1 MKPLILVVDDNTDI
15 LFSIKLILE
24 ANGFQAITVE
34 NGEKALKTLNELKQP
49 PEVII
54 SDIMMPKM
62 NGYNFFKAV
71 FEDIRWNRI
80 PFIFLSA
87 RSSPE
92 EIRFGKMLGID
103 DYITKPFNEDDLI
116 AVVAGK
122 IARNKKI
129 KSINQKVEEL
139 LLSLNLESRASISE
153 EEKNLVHLLIVIWD
167 DRIGP
172 ELKHYYPKEESLSIS
187 IRDVGTQL
195 FQATVSIYGNE
206 DITKAEGLL
215 LNIKNI
221 KKYGYIL
228 FDSYPDRTTRGGER
242 QYMIAVI
249 APKINYFE
257 SFEIKDIFKE
267 ISLKLK
273 ENEEWKIKIYWE
285 KVSKVLSTPTL

>member
-1 MKPLILVVDDNTDI
+1 VKPLILVVEDNADI

-24 ANGFQAITVE
+24 ANGFQVITAE
-34 NGEKALKTLNELKQP
+34 NGEKAISILNELKRP

-62 NGYNFFKAV
+62 DGYDFFKTI
-71 FEDIRWNRI
+71 FEDMRWNRI

-92 EIRFGKMLGID
+92 EVRFGKILGVD
-103 DYITKPFNEDDLI
+103 DYITKPFNEEDLI

-122 IARNKKI
+122 VARNKKI
-129 KSINQKVEEL
+129 KSVNQKVEEL
-139 LLSLNLESRASISE
+139 LLSLKIESKASISE
-153 EEKNLVHLLIVIWD
+153 KEKNLVHLLIVIWD

-172 ELKHYYPKEESLSIS
+172 ELKDFYPKEEDLPIP

-206 DITKAEGLL
+206 DITEAEGLL
-215 LNIKNI
+215 LNIENI
-221 KKYGYIL
+221 KKFGYIL
-228 FDSYPDRTTRGGER
+228 FDSFHDKTSRGGER
-242 QYMIAVI
+242 QFMIAVI

-257 SFEIKDIFKE
+257 SFEIKEIFRKF
-267 ISLKLK
+267 SLKLK
-273 ENEEWKIKIYWE
+273 KNEKWDIKTYWE
-285 KVSKVLSTPTL
+285 DVSKVLSTPTL

>member
-1 MKPLILVVDDNTDI
+1 MKPLILVVEDNADI

-24 ANGFQAITVE
+24 ANGFQVITAE
-34 NGEKALKTLNELKQP
+34 NGEKAISILNELKRP

-62 NGYNFFKAV
+62 DGYDFFKTI
-71 FEDIRWNRI
+71 FEDMRWNRI

-92 EIRFGKMLGID
+92 EVRFGKILGVD
-103 DYITKPFNEDDLI
+103 DYITKPFNEEDLI

-122 IARNKKI
+122 VARNKKI
-129 KSINQKVEEL
+129 KSVNQKVEEL
-139 LLSLNLESRASISE
+139 LLSLKIESKASISE
-153 EEKNLVHLLIVIWD
+153 KEKNLVHLLIVIWD

-172 ELKHYYPKEESLSIS
+172 ELKDFYPKEEDLPIP

-206 DITKAEGLL
+206 DITEAEGLL
-215 LNIKNI
+215 LNIENI
-221 KKYGYIL
+221 KKFGYIL
-228 FDSYPDRTTRGGER
+228 FDSFHDKTSRGGER
-242 QYMIAVI
+242 QFMIAVI

-257 SFEIKDIFKE
+257 SFEIKEIFRKF
-267 ISLKLK
+267 SLKLK
-273 ENEEWKIKIYWE
+273 KNEKWDIKTYWE
-285 KVSKVLSTPTL
+285 DVSKVLSTPTL

>member
-1 MKPLILVVDDNTDI
+1 MKPLILVVEDNKDI

-24 ANGFQAITVE
+24 ANGFQVMTAE
-34 NGEKALKTLNELKQP
+34 NGEKAIEILNKLTLL

-62 NGYNFFKAV
+62 NGYDFFKTI

-92 EIRFGKMLGID
+92 EIRFGKILGVD
-103 DYITKPFNEDDLI
+103 DYITKPFNEEDLI

-129 KSINQKVEEL
+129 KSVNQKVEEL
-139 LLSLNLESRASISE
+139 LLSLKIESKASISE
-153 EEKNLVHLLIVIWD
+153 KEKNLVYLFLVIWD

-172 ELKHYYPKEESLSIS
+172 ELKDYYPKEGSLPIP

-195 FQATVSIYGNE
+195 FQATVSIYGNQ

-215 LNIKNI
+215 LNIENI

-228 FDSYPDRTTRGGER
+228 FDAYQDKTSRGGER
-242 QYMIAVI
+242 QFMIAVI

-257 SFEIKDIFKE
+257 SFEIKEIFRKL
-267 ISLKLK
+267 SLKLK
-273 ENEEWKIKIYWE
+273 KKEKWDIKAYWE
-285 KVSKVLSTPTL
+285 EVSNVLSTPTL